1 MTKARVVSIDDW
13 AKQRTLARREKNLV
27 ALLAVRDEIEAGFKA
42 GFTAKTVWR
51 YLYETGNVPCKYDTF
66 LKFVNRNIR
75 QAPPAKVSL
84 PSSAPTP
91 VPPAV
96 KKEPAFNPPEE
107 LRGFHFNPIPCK
119 EDLI

>member
-1 MTKARVVSIDDW
+1 MTKARVVSIGDW

-27 ALLAVRDEIEAGFKA
+27 ALLAVRDEIESGLEAGFA
-42 GFTAKTVWR
+42 AKTVWR
-51 YLYETGNVPCKYDTF
+51 YLYETGKVPCKYDTF

-75 QAPPAKVSL
+75 QAPPLKL
-84 PSSAPTP
+84 QIPSSAPTP

-96 KKEPAFNPPEE
+96 KKEPE
-107 LRGFHFNPIPCK
+107 LRGFHFNPIPRK